1 MVLESKADAAAASVI
16 TIIGPT
22 EERGHRKWCLTC
34 EDWTGHMIVPSAEWR
49 TDQCTRCGAVRVLH
63 VAMRKHAR
71 SQRALL
77 VNPYMSPTAILGF
90 CVEVLEPHGI
100 ARALEIRFRRDV
112 RDRVDELLRQTKDRV
127 AERKKLAEF
136 SRL

>member
-1 MVLESKADAAAASVI
+1 
-16 TIIGPT
+16 
-22 EERGHRKWCLTC
+22 
-34 EDWTGHMIVPSAEWR
+34 
-49 TDQCTRCGAVRVLH
+49 
-63 VAMRKHAR
+63 MRKHAR